1 MLAAPSALVAVLPL
15 LAPAAPADV
24 SADLEAIRERHA
36 LPALAGLLIEGG
48 EVAAVG
54 ASGVRAAGS
63 DEPARADD
71 VWHLGSCTKAMTA
84 TLLATLVADGT
95 LAWETTLAE
104 ALPDLREAMHEGLRG
119 VTLRQLVRHE
129 AGLAT
134 GGPPGLFVR
143 LAVAERSGEL
153 TTAEAR
159 RRFVEET
166 LAAGPSGEIG
176 AFAYANAGY
185 VIAGHVAERATG
197 RSWEDLMRERVFGPL
212 GMASAGF
219 GPPGAAEED
228 PPATPRGHTPEGRA
242 IPPGPGADNPGFLG
256 PAGTVHA
263 SLQDWARFVAAH
275 LRGADLAEGERDALG
290 LSAADYRELHA
301 PGDGEAGNAAGW
313 LVMRRAWAAGAG
325 EASGPVLTHAGSNT
339 MWFCVVWAAPG
350 TDAAALVVTNIAGP
364 AAPAA
369 TDEAAGVLLHRFRGE

>member
-119 VTLRQLVRHE
+119 V
-129 AGLAT
+129 
-134 GGPPGLFVR
+134 
-143 LAVAERSGEL
+143 
-153 TTAEAR
+153 
-159 RRFVEET
+159 
-166 LAAGPSGEIG
+166 
-176 AFAYANAGY
+176 
-185 VIAGHVAERATG
+185 
-197 RSWEDLMRERVFGPL
+197 
-212 GMASAGF
+212 
-219 GPPGAAEED
+219 
-228 PPATPRGHTPEGRA
+228 
-242 IPPGPGADNPGFLG
+242 
-256 PAGTVHA
+256 
-263 SLQDWARFVAAH
+263 
-275 LRGADLAEGERDALG
+275 
-290 LSAADYRELHA
+290 
-301 PGDGEAGNAAGW
+301 
-313 LVMRRAWAAGAG
+313 
-325 EASGPVLTHAGSNT
+325 
-339 MWFCVVWAAPG
+339 
-350 TDAAALVVTNIAGP
+350 
-364 AAPAA
+364 
-369 TDEAAGVLLHRFRGE
+369 